1 VTCLIYVR
9 PATCPAGYRTLARR
23 LARDLRQVLDDD
35 ALASDPRGYGADAA
49 ATRRHIARAWAT
61 VRRFE
66 SYDQKKGTARASGTR
81 L

>member
-1 VTCLIYVR
+1 MTRLIFAR
-9 PATCPAGYRTLARR
+9 LKTCPAGYRTLARR

-35 ALASDPRGYGADAA
+35 ELASDPRGFGLDAA
-49 ATRRHIARAWAT
+49 TARRHIARAWAT